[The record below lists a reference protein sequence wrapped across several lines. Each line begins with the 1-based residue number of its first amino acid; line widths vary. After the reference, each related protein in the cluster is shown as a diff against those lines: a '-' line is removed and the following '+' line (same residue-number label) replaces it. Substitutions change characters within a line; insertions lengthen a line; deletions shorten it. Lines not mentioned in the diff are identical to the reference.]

1 VSQVIDRTPSTALLT
16 DRYELTMLDAAIES
30 GVAGRRAVF
39 EVFARVL
46 PPGRRYGVV
55 AGIGRVIDALD
66 QFRFGGDEI
75 AWLVGDGI
83 VSEETGEWLRS
94 FRFSGDLDAY
104 AEGECYFPGSPVITI
119 ESSFGE
125 AVLLETVVLS
135 ILNHDSAVAAAASR
149 MVGAAEGRPVI
160 EMGSRR
166 THEQAAVAAARAA
179 YIAGCSSTS
188 NLEAGRLYGVPTAGT
203 AAHAFVLAHPDESA
217 AFAAQLDAMGTSTT
231 LLVDTYDVERAIR
244 TAVELARDRGAEG
257 PGAIRLDSGD
267 LLDQAERAR
276 ALLDELGATATGII
290 ITSDLD
296 EYSIAALARGPVD
309 GYGVGTRLVTGS
321 GAPTAG
327 FVYKLVAVAAE
338 NGRLA
343 QLRPVEKRSPAKHNL
358 GARKHASRW
367 IDDEGRAR
375 VEFVR
380 PLLEDAEKQVARVAA
395 GDRADIDRLAADG
408 VDPSALVPRGRDT
421 YGVSRGAGRVRA
433 LAGVPGVS
441 GGSAVSA
448 PGGGSGGPDDLPDE
462 LPEGW
467 EARDLQRRWISEG
480 RLVEP
485 APSLIDSREHHRWA
499 LRELGAE
506 AFDLHPGSPVIP
518 TRYGRGPNGD
528 LDDPESER
536 PLATVSEIRPGAG
549 RAPVPPKPSAP
560 RSSTALLV
568 VDLQRDFCEGG
579 ALAVAGGDSL
589 AGRVAE
595 YAANELE
602 LEIELEHGRY
612 AAVVAS
618 RDTHVNPGTHFA
630 QPGTTPD
637 FETSWPVH
645 CVVGS
650 EGAELHPAVAG
661 IEWDAIFDKGREEA
675 ALSAFEGSE
684 AAGAAL
690 AQWLL
695 DHGID
700 RLDVCGIATDYCVR
714 STVLDARQLG
724 FHVRVLVDLT
734 TGVSPATTEKAL
746 REMAEAGAQ
755 LVGDDIS
762 PGTVAGMLAEQLA
775 FDDR

>member
-1 VSQVIDRTPSTALLT
+1 
-16 DRYELTMLDAAIES
+16 
-30 GVAGRRAVF
+30 
-39 EVFARVL
+39 
-46 PPGRRYGVV
+46 
-55 AGIGRVIDALD
+55 
-66 QFRFGGDEI
+66 
-75 AWLVGDGI
+75 
-83 VSEETGEWLRS
+83 
-94 FRFSGDLDAY
+94 
-104 AEGECYFPGSPVITI
+104 
-119 ESSFGE
+119 
-125 AVLLETVVLS
+125 
-135 ILNHDSAVAAAASR
+135 

-166 THEQAAVAAARAA
+166 THEQAAVAAARSA

-203 AAHAFVLAHPDESA
+203 AAHAFVLAHPDERT

-244 TAVELARDRGAEG
+244 SAVELARERGAEG

-276 ALLDELGATATGII
+276 TLLDELGATSTGII

-327 FVYKLVAVAAE
+327 FVYKLVAVAAD

-343 QLRPVEKRSPAKHNL
+343 QLHPVEKRSPAKHNL

-380 PLLEDAEKQVARVAA
+380 PVLEEAGAEVGAGGGVSPDDDRAA
-395 GDRADIDRLAADG
+395 GG
-408 VDPSALVPRGRDT
+408 VEPTELVPKGRPSHVAGRG
-421 YGVSRGAGRVRA
+421 GGRVRT
-433 LAGVPGVS
+433 LPG
-441 GGSAVSA
+441 AA
-448 PGGGSGGPDDLPDE
+448 GGSGGSGFTGVSSVGGGGVSAMAGGSGGSGVSGVPDDLPDE

-480 RLVEP
+480 RLVGP
-485 APSLIDSREHHRWA
+485 APNLIDSREHHRWA

-518 TRYGRGPNGD
+518 TRYGRAPND
-528 LDDPESER
+528 DRDDPESER

-579 ALAVAGGDSL
+579 ALAVAGGD
-589 AGRVAE
+589 AVAARVAE
-595 YAANELE
+595 FVANELE
-602 LEIELEHGRY
+602 LELELGHGRY

-650 EGAELHPAVAG
+650 EGAELHLAVAG
-661 IEWDAIFDKGREEA
+661 LEWDGVFDKGREEA
-675 ALSAFEGSE
+675 ALSAFEGRE
-684 AAGAAL
+684 ATGAVL

-734 TGVSPATTEKAL
+734 TGVSPGTTEKAL

-755 LVGDDIS
+755 LVGDDIT

>member
-1 VSQVIDRTPSTALLT
+1 VKSVIDRTPSTALLT

-39 EVFARVL
+39 EVFARAL

-55 AGIGRVIDALD
+55 AGVGRVVDALD

-75 AWLVGDGI
+75 AWLVGEGI

-104 AEGECYFPGSPVITI
+104 AEGECYFPGSPVLTI

-135 ILNHDSAVAAAASR
+135 ILNFDSAVAAAASR
-149 MVGAAEGRPVI
+149 VVGAAEGRPVI

-179 YIAGCSSTS
+179 YVAGCASSS

-203 AAHAFVLAHPDESA
+203 AAHAFVLAHPDERA

-231 LLVDTYDVERAIR
+231 ILVDTYDVEKAIR
-244 TAVELARDRGAEG
+244 TAVELARERGADG

-267 LLDQAERAR
+267 LLDQATRAR
-276 ALLDELGATATGII
+276 RLLDELGATATGII

-296 EYSIAALARGPVD
+296 EYSIAALARAPVD

-321 GAPTAG
+321 GAPTSG
-327 FVYKLVAVAAE
+327 FVYKLVAVASE

-343 QLRPVEKRSPAKHNL
+343 QLHPVEKRSPAKHSL

-367 IDDEGRAR
+367 IDEEGRAR

-380 PLLEDAEKQVARVAA
+380 PVPDDAESAGAA
-395 GDRADIDRLAADG
+395 TG
-408 VDPSALVPRGRDT
+408 T
-421 YGVSRGAGRVRA
+421 
-433 LAGVPGVS
+433 
-441 GGSAVSA
+441 
-448 PGGGSGGPDDLPDE
+448 GSGGETAAMARTVSGRNLSGVPDDVPDE
-462 LPEGW
+462 LPDGW
-467 EARDLQRRWISEG
+467 EARELQRRWIAEG
-480 RLVEP
+480 EP
-485 APSLIDSREHHRWA
+485 VTDLPSLADSREHHRWA

-518 TRYGRGPNGD
+518 TRYGRAPGD
-528 LDDPESER
+528 PRRAAPGER

-549 RAPVPPKPSAP
+549 RPVSDAEDRDGERPPDLGRGRLRRSANSLWP
-560 RSSTALLV
+560 NAAASSAALLV
-568 VDLQRDFCEGG
+568 VDVQQDFCEGG
-579 ALAVAGGDSL
+579 SLAVAGGTL
-589 AGRVAE
+589 VAS
-595 YAANELE
+595 AASGLIANEA
-602 LEIELEHGRY
+602 GRY
-612 AAVVAS
+612 AAVIAS
-618 RDTHVNPGTHFA
+618 RDRHVNPGTHFA
-630 QPGTTPD
+630 QPGTLPD

-645 CVVGS
+645 CVAGS
-650 EGAELHPAVAG
+650 EGAEIHPALAG
-661 IEWDAIFDKGREEA
+661 VDWDAVFDKGRDEA
-675 ALSAFEGSE
+675 ALSAFEGRQGS
-684 AAGAAL
+684 GIAL
-690 AQWLL
+690 ATWLL
-695 DHGID
+695 DNGID
-700 RLDVCGIATDYCVR
+700 RLDICGIATDYCVR
-714 STVLDARQLG
+714 ATVLDARQLG
-724 FHVRVLVDLT
+724 FQVRVLVDLT
-734 TGVSPATTEKAL
+734 AGVSPDTTERAL
-746 REMAEAGAQ
+746 REMAEAGAE
-755 LVGDDIS
+755 LVGDDIT